1 MSPERQV
8 QAEIGGYISTLMR
21 KHFGKGP
28 TSVYVSLNSAF
39 LTVHLRGF
47 LAPMEKVLIK
57 QNEQQRVL
65 KTRDFLMND
74 IKEELIKELNKITG
88 LEIAEI
94 HEDWNLNT
102 ETGMLIVVVSQPV
115 QEESYIWPEEINKEA
130 LIKRIEKSSNNV
142 EKVPGKTEVFW
153 LSNRTVLI
161 KRSEILVGIEKEL
174 IRNGFEEELRIA
186 KRPLERKEFESVKL
200 ETVLK
205 RKILESF
212 FDWNFDTDVAYMVF
226 ILEPID

>member
-1 MSPERQV
+1 MNPEKQV
-8 QAEIGGYISTLMR
+8 QSEVGGYISTLMR
-21 KHFGKGP
+21 EHFGKGP

-74 IKEELIKELNKITG
+74 IREELMEELKKITG

-94 HEDWNLNT
+94 REDWNLNT
-102 ETGMLIVVVSQPV
+102 ETGMIIAIVNQPI
-115 QEESYIWPEEINKEA
+115 QEESHIWPEGINKEA
-130 LIKRIEKSSNNV
+130 LINRIEKSSNNV
-142 EKVPGKTEVFW
+142 EKVPGETEVFW

-161 KRSEILVGIEKEL
+161 KRSKILVGIEKEL

-212 FDWNFDTDVAYMVF
+212 FDWNFDTDVAYMVL
-226 ILEPID
+226 ILEPEK